1 MDYPPG
7 LPALLRSRKRSGPP
21 QRVWFLRQHF
31 FLEEE
36 CIRACRKL
44 GLEVREWEVKE
55 EWDAAG
61 FAEFLSGLLEFQPD
75 FFFCINHI
83 GFDTA
88 GRLTELLRES
98 ELPAA
103 VWYVD
108 NPDFIIRAH
117 PQNVSPWV
125 YLFVWDRH
133 YLDDLE
139 SMGFTHLAYLP
150 LATDPQLFRPFRTP
164 PTWKFGNIERAF
176 VGSTWSQRVRQQ
188 LARFQGD
195 ARKLQV
201 IEEAALGFIRSPAY
215 KARDELA
222 AIYPEFSGLPLPE
235 QIDLEAAALWRA
247 SQKHR
252 LESII
257 PLTGTGL
264 QVYGDAAWQDFCIDR
279 GAYGGRIGYNRE
291 LPAFYQC
298 VAVNLNVTSLQMKDG
313 LNQRV
318 FDVPAAGSFLLTDF
332 KEALLDL
339 FHPEEVATYQGLE
352 EAREKLHYFTAH
364 EEARRA
370 LAARARDRVLGQH
383 TFSHRVQTITACLNS
398 AFF

>member
-7 LPALLRSRKRSGPP
+7 FPALLRSRKRLGPP
-21 QRVWFLRQHF
+21 RRVFVFRQQF

-36 CIRACRKL
+36 CIRACRQL

-61 FAEFLSGLLEFQPD
+61 YSGFLAGLLEFQPD
-75 FFFCINHI
+75 FLFCINHI
-83 GFDTA
+83 GFDKE

-98 ELPAA
+98 EVPTA

-108 NPDFIIRAH
+108 NPDFIIRAF

-125 YLFVWDRH
+125 YLFLWDRH
-133 YLDDLE
+133 YLDDL
-139 SMGFTHLAYLP
+139 SAMGFIHLAYLP
-150 LATDPQLFRPFRTP
+150 LAADPKLFRPYRTP
-164 PTWKFGNIERAF
+164 PTWKFGNIEKAF

-188 LARFQGD
+188 LARFGNDPEKLAAIED
-195 ARKLQV
+195 AAR
-201 IEEAALGFIRSPAY
+201 GFIRSPAY
-215 KARDELA
+215 KAREGIA
-222 AIYPEFSGLPLPE
+222 AVYPEFSGLPLPE

-247 SQKHR
+247 SQLHR

-257 PLTGTGL
+257 PLTGLGL
-264 QVYGDAAWQDFCIDR
+264 QVYGDPAWEDFLPDR
-279 GAYGGRIGYNRE
+279 GAYGGRIGYHRE

-318 FDVPAAGSFLLTDF
+318 FEVPAAGAFLLTDF
-332 KEALLDL
+332 QEALLEIFD
-339 FHPEEVATYQGLE
+339 PEEVATYHDLE
-352 EAREKLHYFTAH
+352 EAGAKLQYYAQRP
-364 EEARRA
+364 EERQA
-370 LAARARDRVLGQH
+370 LAARARERVLGRH
-383 TFSHRVQTITACLNS
+383 TFAHRVRTIMERLHA

>member
-7 LPALLRSRKRSGPP
+7 LPALLRSRKRPGPP
-21 QRVWFLRQHF
+21 RRVFVLRQQF

-55 EWDAAG
+55 EWDAPG
-61 FAEFLSGLLEFQPD
+61 FSGFLSALLDFQPD

-83 GFDTA
+83 GFDKA
-88 GRLTELLRES
+88 GRLTALLRAS
-98 ELPAA
+98 EIPTA

-108 NPDFIIRAH
+108 NPDFIIRAY
-117 PQNVSPWV
+117 PQNVSPWA

-133 YLDDLE
+133 YLDDLAG
-139 SMGFTHLAYLP
+139 MGFLHLAYLP
-150 LATDPQLFRPFRTP
+150 LAADPQLFRPFRTP
-164 PTWKFGNIERAF
+164 PSWKFRVIEKAF
-176 VGSTWSQRVRQQ
+176 VGSTWSQRLRQQ

-195 ARKLQV
+195 ARTLQV
-201 IEEAALGFIRSPAY
+201 IEAAAQRFSRSPAY
-215 KARDELA
+215 KAREDLA
-222 AIYPEFSGLPLPE
+222 PLYPEFSGLPLPE

-247 SQKHR
+247 SQIHR

-264 QVYGDAAWQDFCIDR
+264 QIYGDAAWQDFCIDR

-313 LNQRV
+313 LNQRI
-318 FDVPAAGSFLLTDF
+318 FDVPAAGSFLLTDH
-332 KEALLDL
+332 KDALLDL
-339 FHPEEVATYQGLE
+339 FLPEEVATYHDLE
-352 EAREKLHYFTAH
+352 EARAKLDYFAAH
-364 EEARRA
+364 EEERRA
-370 LAARARDRVLGQH
+370 LATRARERVLGQH
-383 TFSHRVQTITACLNS
+383 TFLHRVEAIIKRLSA